1 VARVPASARSLLP
14 RLRLDLRGAVFR
26 DFPLK
31 AIAVVIALVFWVI
44 IALNQSPADV
54 TRPFGG
60 RIPVERPTVPS
71 GYVLFDAAIGDVGV
85 TLRGTDAAVST
96 VVATDLHATL
106 DIGAADLHR
115 TDAQDL
121 LVRVT
126 VANPDVRVTEI
137 TPSTMSVR
145 VEPITSRPAGVQVR
159 FANDPPSGNLPGD
172 TALNPSEVRVS
183 GAASLIARIAAVY
196 ATVRF
201 GDAATDLV
209 TSVQPVAVDATGAP
223 IDGLVTD
230 PAVVQVTV
238 PVLPTATTRTVPVV
252 WNIRGAVGAGYG
264 ITHISVDPPAVTV
277 RGEPAAI
284 GSVDHVDTGPVD
296 VTGIT
301 ADRSFNVGLVLPA
314 GTSLFRS
321 TGSTVTVSIAPLI
334 GTRPFPFVAVQ
345 TVNLPAAL
353 VADTDPQTV
362 SLVLAGPVPTLAVLT
377 AAQVTAVVDGAGR
390 ATGSSAP
397 ADVAVRVPAGVTV
410 QSVQPTRVTLTIR
423 TRS

>member
-1 VARVPASARSLLP
+1 
-14 RLRLDLRGAVFR
+14 
-26 DFPLK
+26 
-31 AIAVVIALVFWVI
+31 
-44 IALNQSPADV
+44 
-54 TRPFGG
+54 
-60 RIPVERPTVPS
+60 
-71 GYVLFDAAIGDVGV
+71 
-85 TLRGTDAAVST
+85 
-96 VVATDLHATL
+96 
-106 DIGAADLHR
+106 
-115 TDAQDL
+115 
-121 LVRVT
+121 
-126 VANPDVRVTEI
+126 
-137 TPSTMSVR
+137 MSVR

-397 ADVAVRVPAGVTV
+397 ADVAVRVPPGVTV
-410 QSVQPTRVTLTIR
+410 QSVQPTRVTLTLR